1 MGVTVDNKTGRYV
14 VRLRRRGV
22 EVNRSFQRKGEAE
35 AFHAKTLTDI
45 RAQINEG
52 KKPARSIAEAVE
64 KYLTDE
70 VAHQRAKEKTEGNA
84 MALVPYITGLRL
96 DQLAEA
102 ARRVR
107 ASTRRSRRIGGKF
120 PEGVKPKPLA
130 AATINRRLAIL
141 RRIANLA
148 YNEWHWLDRPI
159 GIRLLPEHNK
169 RHLYLDEDQILAL
182 SQMAREPV
190 NHWVIVAAYTGIR
203 RGEALRLGKEAIRG
217 SSLFLGM
224 TKNKKPILLP
234 VPPYVLD
241 AVEKWIDA
249 GRPHERTLH
258 TWFKKGAVAIGVPD
272 LRPHDLRHTCASLIL
287 NAGYDLAAVAEV
299 LNCTIANA
307 QRYAHLSTENKKAVL
322 ATIAPKHI
330 GVKLA
335 EPDKTKGA
343 DSAPSH

>member
-1 MGVTVDNKTGRYV
+1 MGITVDHKTGRYV
-14 VRLRRRGV
+14 VRIRRRGV
-22 EVNRSFQRKGEAE
+22 EVNRAFDRKAAAE
-35 AFHAKTLTDI
+35 AFHAKIVTDL
-45 RAQINEG
+45 RAQVDEG
-52 KKPARSIAEAVE
+52 KKPERSIADGLE
-64 KYLTDE
+64 KYLDE
-70 VAHQRAKEKTEGNA
+70 EVVHQRAKEKTEGNA
-84 MALVPYITGLRL
+84 RALLPFIAGLRL

-102 ARRVR
+102 AKRVR
-107 ASTRRSRRIGGKF
+107 ASTRQSRRIGGKF
-120 PEGVKPKPLA
+120 PDGAKPKPLA

-148 YNEWHWLDRPI
+148 FNEWHWLDRPI

-169 RHLYLDEDQILAL
+169 RHLYLSEEQVLAL
-182 SQMAREPV
+182 SQHAREPV

-203 RGEALRLGKEAIRG
+203 RGEVFRLDDDAIRG
-217 SSLFLGM
+217 KSLFLGM
-224 TKNKKPILLP
+224 TKNGKPILLP
-234 VPPYVLD
+234 VPDYVLD
-241 AVEKWIDA
+241 AVKQWIKA

-258 TWFKKGAVAIGVPD
+258 TWFKKGAAAIGVPE

-322 ATIAPKHI
+322 ATIAPRNT

-335 EPDKTKGA
+335 
-343 DSAPSH
+343 